1 MNRIQL
7 NARPTD
13 IPAGWRVA
21 DLIDDLGYT
30 GKRIAVELNGEIV
43 VRGAHETTVLHDG
56 DRVEIVIAVG
66 GG

>member
-1 MNRIQL
+1 MNRIEI

-13 IPAGWRVA
+13 IPTGWRVS

-43 VRGAHETTVLHDG
+43 VRGAHEATVLRDG
-56 DRVEIVIAVG
+56 DRVEIVVAVG

>member
-1 MNRIQL
+1 MNHIHL
-7 NARPTD
+7 NARPTE
-13 IPAGWRVA
+13 IPPGWRVA

-43 VRGAHETTVLHDG
+43 VRGAHEATVLQDG